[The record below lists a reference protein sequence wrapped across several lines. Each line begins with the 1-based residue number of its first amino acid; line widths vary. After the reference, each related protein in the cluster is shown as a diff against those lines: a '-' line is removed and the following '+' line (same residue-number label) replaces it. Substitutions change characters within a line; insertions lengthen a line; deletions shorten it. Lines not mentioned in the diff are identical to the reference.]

1 MKQRK
6 QQAATKGKR
15 KEKATGAAAPQPRHG
30 QQPHGYQPSC
40 VEGEEELPV
49 ATWEEIDLAEMKGP
63 TDWSNWA
70 VKDSLLVGAYPKKMA
85 LLSSILEQGITR
97 FVCLMTDKELERQG
111 TLYYYRA
118 KQMLEENPKA
128 FAQRSD
134 DLQYVHFPI
143 YDRGVADDEVVISL
157 VNDLRRWMHNGEKIY
172 LHCRG
177 GHGRTG
183 TIVSILFGKHYGLS
197 PQEAMDLCQRYH
209 DTRED
214 VSSNAAAN
222 FRSPESNPQR
232 SQVFRILSST

>member
-15 KEKATGAAAPQPRHG
+15 KEKATGAAAPQPQLG
-30 QQPHGYQPSC
+30 QQPHGYRPSC

-70 VKDSLLVGAYPKKMA
+70 VKDS
-85 LLSSILEQGITR
+85 ITR